1 MSLLVCVQL
10 SSYMSQRSCVKLAQ
24 RYVVHP
30 GREYPIILLIPLLNK
45 QGLHVNDIAAFTN
58 VNPGKL
64 ARVLRVL
71 ATKHIFREVAPDVF
85 ANNRLSSVLD
95 TRKDIRDILSK

>member
-1 MSLLVCVQL
+1 MS
-10 SSYMSQRSCVKLAQ
+10 
-24 RYVVHP
+24 VHP
-30 GREYPIILLIPLLNK
+30 DREYLSILLIPLLNK
-45 QGLHVNDIAAFTN
+45 QGLHVNDIAAFTD
-58 VNPGKL
+58 VNSGKL

-95 TRKDIRDILSK
+95 TRKDVRDILIK

>member
-1 MSLLVCVQL
+1 MSLPVCVRL
-10 SSYMSQRSCVKLAQ
+10 SSYTSQRSCVKLAR

-30 GREYPIILLIPLLNK
+30 GREYPIILLILLLNK
-45 QGLHVNDIAAFTN
+45 QGLHVNDIAAFTD

-95 TRKDIRDILSK
+95 TRKDVRDILSK